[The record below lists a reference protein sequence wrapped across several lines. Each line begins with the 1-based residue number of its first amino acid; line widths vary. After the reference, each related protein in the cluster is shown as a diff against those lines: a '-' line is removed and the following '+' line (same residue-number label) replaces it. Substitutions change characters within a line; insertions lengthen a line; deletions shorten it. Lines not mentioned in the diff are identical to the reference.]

1 MFRNLEQLWKAPEL
15 QMPYNSS
22 FSNLNYLSTPP
33 RQQPSII
40 SFQKC
45 DVFSYAVIVQ
55 EMLYRKGVYYLTD
68 EDIQKF
74 KLFSKEDITIRNN
87 YYSGF
92 NYFEIY

>member
-1 MFRNLEQLWKAPEL
+1 
-15 QMPYNSS
+15 
-22 FSNLNYLSTPP
+22 
-33 RQQPSII
+33 
-40 SFQKC
+40 
-45 DVFSYAVIVQ
+45 
-55 EMLYRKGVYYLTD
+55 MLYRKGVYYLTD

>member
-1 MFRNLEQLWKAPEL
+1 
-15 QMPYNSS
+15 MPYNSS
-22 FSNLNYLSTPP
+22 FLNLNYISTSP

-55 EMLYRKGVYYLTD
+55 EILYRKGVYYLTD

-74 KLFSKEDITIRNN
+74 KLSNRDDIRNN

-92 NYFEIY
+92 FF